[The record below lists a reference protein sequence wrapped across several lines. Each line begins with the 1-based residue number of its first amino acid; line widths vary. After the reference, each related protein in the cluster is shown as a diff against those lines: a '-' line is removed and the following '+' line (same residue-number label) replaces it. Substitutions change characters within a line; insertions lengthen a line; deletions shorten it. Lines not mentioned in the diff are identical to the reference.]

1 MPRTQQAF
9 LILEINRFFLVCKIR
24 PIDKTNTRMRPTHT
38 GTILFSDG
46 FLFSVAICATSKR
59 RTSYM
64 MNIFVESCYTIAKE
78 KGIHPLSSSIH
89 LKLDFQRKRNK
100 TKFNG
105 EKKNETTH

>member
-1 MPRTQQAF
+1 
-9 LILEINRFFLVCKIR
+9 
-24 PIDKTNTRMRPTHT
+24 MRPTHT
-38 GTILFSDG
+38 GTIPFSDG
-46 FLFSVAICATSKR
+46 FLFSVAICATPKR

-78 KGIHPLSSSIH
+78 KGIHPLSSSTH

-105 EKKNETTH
+105 DKKKKRNNTLIALRIVIQFFRRYFL